1 MGSCKQKTKNIYS
14 SSIISYGF
22 KSRRDSGQYSL
33 SQKIFIFIEEKG
45 EVGAGGISLVEGK
58 SHSGVLQKTLLCKWR
73 FGIFRVSM

>member
-33 SQKIFIFIEEKG
+33 SRIFFLFTEKEEG
-45 EVGAGGISLVEGK
+45 EVGAGGIYLVEGK
-58 SHSGVLQKTLLCKWR
+58 IHYGVL
-73 FGIFRVSM
+73 